1 MRSLKYNKA
10 SDSYVKTVQKAT
22 GTKPALREVTLAHG
36 DTALPHGVVEKYRHR
51 QLYHTY
57 LYSPGHAADPNHIH
71 LVGTSVS
78 LQEAIDD
85 VRRAWEK

>member
-36 DTALPHGVVEKYRHR
+36 DTALPHGLVEKYGHR

-57 LYSPGHAADPNHIH
+57 LFSPGHAADLDHAH
-71 LVGTSVS
+71 LIGTSVS
-78 LQEAIDD
+78 LQEAIAD